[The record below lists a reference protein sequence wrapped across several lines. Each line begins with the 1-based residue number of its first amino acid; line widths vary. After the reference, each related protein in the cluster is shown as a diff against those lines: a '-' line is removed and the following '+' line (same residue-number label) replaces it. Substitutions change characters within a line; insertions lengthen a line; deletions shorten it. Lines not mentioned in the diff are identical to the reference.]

1 MQENFQNP
9 APPGAT
15 LIHRLDPRTKLALL
29 LTSFIMAVLPEQPA
43 VAMLTAILVLAQV
56 ALAKAWGEVYRCR
69 WLLLALLV
77 FSLTVWSLLAQ
88 GPTPLFWRVSRES
101 LAFGAA
107 TFLKF
112 GTMMVA
118 GLVLLATTRVEELF
132 LGLVRLRVPYPA
144 AFAFALALRWLP
156 EVYQTALRVKEAQEV
171 RGLGVPEGGPFTRLK
186 RHLPLLVPIFLLTL
200 RRTQTMSW
208 ALEARGF
215 QAQRQRTYLLEI
227 RMARRDWLALALAAA
242 CLGSFIA
249 LHLAGWDRIPGLVI
263 R

>member
-1 MQENFQNP
+1 MQENFLQ
-9 APPGAT
+9 AAGSKGT
-15 LIHRLDPRTKLALL
+15 LVHRLDPRTKLALL
-29 LTSFIMAVLPEQPA
+29 LTSFVMAILPERPA
-43 VAMLTAILVLAQV
+43 VAGVVAGLVLGHLVLAR
-56 ALAKAWGEVYRCR
+56 AWGELYRIR

-132 LGLVRLRVPYPA
+132 LGLVRLRLPYPV
-144 AFAFALALRWLP
+144 AFAFALALRWVP

-171 RGLGVPEGGPFTRLK
+171 RGLDLHKGGPLTRLK

-215 QAQRQRTYLLEI
+215 QAHRQRTYLLEI
-227 RMARRDWLALALAAA
+227 RMAPRDWLALALAAA
-242 CLGSFIA
+242 LLIGFIA
-249 LHLAGWDRIPGLVI
+249 LHLAGWDRIQGLVI

>member
-1 MQENFQNP
+1 MQENFQNS
-9 APPGAT
+9 AGSRAS

-29 LTSFIMAVLPEQPA
+29 LMSFGMAVLPERPE
-43 VAMLTAILVLAQV
+43 VAGLAALLVLLQV
-56 ALAKAWGEVYRCR
+56 ALARAWGELYRIR

-77 FSLTVWSLLAQ
+77 FSLTVWSLLAW

-118 GLVLLATTRVEELF
+118 GVVLLATTRVEELF
-132 LGLVRLRVPYPA
+132 LGLVRLRLPYSV
-144 AFAFALALRWLP
+144 AFAFALALRWVP

-171 RGLGVPEGGPFTRLK
+171 RGLGFEAGGPFTRLK

-227 RMARRDWLALALAAA
+227 RMAGRDWLALALAAT
-242 CLGSFIA
+242 LLTGFVI
-249 LHLAGWDRIPGLVI
+249 LHLAGWDAIPGLVI